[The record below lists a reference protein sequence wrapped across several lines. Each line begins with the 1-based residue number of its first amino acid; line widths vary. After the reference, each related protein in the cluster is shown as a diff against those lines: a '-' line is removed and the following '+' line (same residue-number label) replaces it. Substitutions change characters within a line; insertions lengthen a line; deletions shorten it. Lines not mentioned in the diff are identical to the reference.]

1 MVGRKGVRD
10 MEALIGVIFVFG
22 VGWLISLVLEWLGIG
37 DRFMKWFMKD
47 KGEL

>member
-1 MVGRKGVRD
+1 MVGRKGVRV

-22 VGWLISLVLEWLGIG
+22 VGWVISGVLEALGIG
-37 DRFMKWFMKD
+37 DSFMRWFMKD